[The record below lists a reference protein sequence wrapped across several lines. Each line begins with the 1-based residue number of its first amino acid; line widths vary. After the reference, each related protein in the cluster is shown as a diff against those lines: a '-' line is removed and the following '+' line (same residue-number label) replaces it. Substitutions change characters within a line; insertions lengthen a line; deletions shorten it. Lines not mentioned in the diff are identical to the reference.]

1 MKSLRL
7 QTLCAAFGLLL
18 LVLLVFHR
26 SAEAGIALFSNDG
39 PLGAQAAAAV
49 AMPSGFT
56 GVWHDI
62 YWLGA
67 NFGVF
72 PLSFGGIMMS
82 FLNPVTFSKW
92 LIPICILFAG
102 LAGLVWGRQNKLS
115 PLLAAVVGAAAMLNS
130 NPFSTGAWGL
140 GGRAVM
146 QAFAMLALAA
156 VWNAPAK
163 GGWPRF
169 ALAGLCIGMGLLDSA
184 DVGVIYSLYPAAF
197 VFVQALIA
205 SDGSVAQRVAR
216 GMGRGI
222 VMAAF
227 AFLISY
233 QFIDTMIHTQIKGV
247 VGMEQDAASK
257 ASRWDPATQ
266 WSLPKKEAL
275 RIIIP
280 GLFGYRM
287 DTPDGG
293 EYWGAVGR
301 SAGWRPEY
309 GGNGAR
315 HSGGGEYAGLPVVLL
330 ALWALVLSFQKG
342 EKTFSLKE
350 RRFIWFWAALALIS
364 LLLAFGR
371 YAPFYRIVYSLPYF
385 STIRNPIKWLH
396 PMHMIVVI
404 LFGYGLLGLS
414 RRYLAGAADKAAAA
428 TALAKGWWARLG
440 GFEKRWTRGCIA
452 AFGASVLAWVI
463 YASAGKSMEA
473 YLTRNAIPPGEAPA
487 LFKHSVGEV
496 GWYLFFL
503 GLSIAL
509 VTAVASGAFAGRR
522 ARWAGAALGLLVIVD
537 LWRADTPWVLYYD
550 YARKYADNPII
561 DTLRDK
567 PYEHRVT
574 APPFL
579 ATNPALR
586 GSLAA
591 NWFNYHYS
599 EWLQHHYPFNQI
611 QTLDFAQM
619 PRAATDFQEFRMNT
633 FGETNIPVQPRLW
646 QLTNTRYVL
655 GLSGFLEALNQL
667 DGGKGRFRIV
677 TTFDLV
683 VKPGAQTD
691 RLQAEDLTVAAVTN
705 GPLALFEFSGA
716 LPRVKLY
723 TNWQVTTN
731 DSATLQQLASP
742 AFDPE
747 QSVLVSSPLAAPA
760 TSPTNQPS
768 GEARIKSYAPKRVVI
783 EAEARTPA
791 VLLLND
797 RYDPQW
803 HVYVDGQKQPLLR
816 CNFTMRGVWLQP
828 GQAHRVE
835 FRFEPPIGGQ
845 YISLAALGIGVI
857 LCGLLVF
864 SGGKSDAENVEPAPA
879 REARTT
885 PEPRRAAKG
894 KKA

>member
-7 QTLCAAFGLLL
+7 QTLLAALGLSL

-26 SAEAGIALFSNDG
+26 SAEANIALFSNDG
-39 PLGAQAAAAV
+39 PLGAQATAAM
-49 AMPSGFT
+49 AMPAGFT
-56 GVWHDI
+56 GVWFDI

-67 NFGVF
+67 NYGVF

-102 LAGLVWGRQNKLS
+102 VAGLIWARQNKLS
-115 PLLAAVVGAAAMLNS
+115 PLLAAVLGVAAMLNS

-169 ALAGLCIGMGLLDSA
+169 ALAGLCIGMGLVDSA

-197 VFVQALIA
+197 VFFQALVA

-216 GMGRGI
+216 GTGRGI

-247 VGMEQDAASK
+247 VGMEQDAKSK
-257 ASRWDPATQ
+257 AARWDPATQ

-275 RIIIP
+275 RVIIP

-287 DTPDGG
+287 DTPEGG
-293 EYWGAVGR
+293 EYCGAVGR
-301 SAGWRPEY
+301 DPNWRPEY
-309 GGNGAR
+309 GANGAR
-315 HSGGGEYAGLPVVLL
+315 HSGGGEYAGVPVVLL
-330 ALWALVLSFQKG
+330 ALWALVLSFQKR
-342 EKTFSLKE
+342 ETTFSLTE
-350 RRFIWFWAALALIS
+350 RRFLWFWAALALLS
-364 LLLAFGR
+364 LLFAFGR
-371 YAPFYRIVYSLPYF
+371 HAPFYRIIYSLPYF

-396 PMHMIVVI
+396 PFHMIVLI
-404 LFGYGLLGLS
+404 LFGYGLLGLW
-414 RRYLAGAADKAAAA
+414 RRYLTGVASKANAA
-428 TALAKGWWARLG
+428 TAQAKGWWARLG
-440 GFEKRWTRGCIA
+440 GFEKRWTLGCLA
-452 AFGASVLAWVI
+452 AIGVSVLGWLI
-463 YASAGKSMEA
+463 YASAEKSMEA
-473 YLTRNAIPPGEAPA
+473 YLTQNAFSPGEAP
-487 LFKHSVGEV
+487 LIFKHSLGEV
-496 GWYLFFL
+496 GCYIVFL
-503 GLSIAL
+503 SLSVAL
-509 VTAVASGAFAGRR
+509 ATAIASGAFAGRR
-522 ARWAGAALGLLVIVD
+522 SRWAGAALGLLVLVD
-537 LWRADTPWVLYYD
+537 LWRADRPWILHYD
-550 YARKYADNPII
+550 YARKYAGNPVI

-579 ATNPALR
+579 ANTPALR
-586 GSLAA
+586 GSLAG
-591 NWFNYHYS
+591 NWYSYHYS
-599 EWLQHHYPFNQI
+599 EWLQHHYPFYQI
-611 QTLDFAQM
+611 QTIDFAQM
-619 PRAATDFQEFRMNT
+619 PRAALDFQEMRMNT
-633 FGETNIPVQPRLW
+633 FSQTNVAAQPRLW

-655 GLSGFLEALNQL
+655 GLTGFLDPLNQL

-677 TTFDLV
+677 TTFDV
-683 VKPGAQTD
+683 VTKPGVRLD
-691 RLQAEDLTVAAVTN
+691 RLQLEDLTIAVVTN

-723 TNWQVTTN
+723 SNWQISTN
-731 DSATLQQLASP
+731 DAATLQELASP

-747 QSVLVSSPLAAPA
+747 QTVLVSDNLAASA
-760 TSPTNQPS
+760 ATNQPA
-768 GEARIKSYAPKRVVI
+768 GNAQIKSYAPKRVVI
-783 EAEARTPA
+783 EADARTPA

-803 HVYVDGQKQPLLR
+803 NAYVDGQKQPLLR
-816 CNFTMRGVWLQP
+816 CNYTMCGVLLQP
-828 GQAHRVE
+828 GKPHTVE
-835 FRFEPPIGGQ
+835 FRFEPPIGGL
-845 YISLAALGIGVI
+845 YVSLAALGLGLT

-864 SGGKSDAENVEPAPA
+864 SGRKSEREQAETVAPRQAKPSAKGGKS
-879 REARTT
+879 
-885 PEPRRAAKG
+885 
-894 KKA
+894 